1 MATVKQIYDFAIKWC
16 DKFRDCDINYIE
28 LLDHWMA
35 DECIALGFNID
46 CGKAFKEKYGL
57 AIYDP
62 ETLNKII
69 DDITDTYDSAEILN
83 PQNRVWFIL
92 ALSRLALL
100 CQENQF
106 VFKGTLKKIRIVSNN
121 VCFSC
126 MPEPDDEVEQ
136 HLTINNDGQVLFLGY
151 NFGHMV

>member
-69 DDITDTYDSAEILN
+69 DDITDIPLLGSAIYLRWRYFIFLVSYVRGNVLVWWNRWSESTY
-83 PQNRVWFIL
+83 F
-92 ALSRLALL
+92 
-100 CQENQF
+100 
-106 VFKGTLKKIRIVSNN
+106 
-121 VCFSC
+121 
-126 MPEPDDEVEQ
+126 
-136 HLTINNDGQVLFLGY
+136 
-151 NFGHMV
+151 

>member
-1 MATVKQIYDFAIKWC
+1 MATMKQIYDFAIKWC

-69 DDITDTYDSAEILN
+69 DDITDIPLLGSAIYLRWRYFNHWAYDSAEILN
-83 PQNRVWFIL
+83 PQNRAWFIL
-92 ALSRLALL
+92 ALS
-100 CQENQF
+100 
-106 VFKGTLKKIRIVSNN
+106 
-121 VCFSC
+121 
-126 MPEPDDEVEQ
+126 
-136 HLTINNDGQVLFLGY
+136 
-151 NFGHMV
+151 